1 MGGGSEAKI
10 LETTKPTPHSPLAC
24 LDPSPELVPQ
34 VKARSETVN
43 AIERWIKM
51 SQCPLRTLRWQLTNS
66 NCQVKQQPTL
76 GCLLALGVRTTLHFS
91 RVAARFRRE
100 HRTYFQFPRHP
111 LGCRV
116 PYQNFFYK
124 SRRAFGAAVRLLH
137 ARGDPISKGL
147 VCMLQGRS
155 GRVKSSTLL
164 YMISLSN
171 PVVLTRGVVLVLVRS
186 NQAS

>member
-1 MGGGSEAKI
+1 MANHVSINRCDRKIYSI

-100 HRTYFQFPRHP
+100 HRTYFQFPRARKISSSSSWP

-116 PYQNFFYK
+116 PYQNLFHK
-124 SRRAFGAAVRLLH
+124 SRRAFGAAVQVLH
-137 ARGDPISKGL
+137 ARGDTRSRRGWC
-147 VCMLQGRS
+147 VCCRGAA
-155 GRVKSSTLL
+155 
-164 YMISLSN
+164 
-171 PVVLTRGVVLVLVRS
+171 VVLSRAHCCT
-186 NQAS
+186 